1 MEFDNLNIRQLIKQV
16 LNEDVN
22 LNNRN
27 KRVKKAYN
35 QIVSAVAG
43 FGTNPTK
50 VLAAIKTLQG
60 PDDFVMLK
68 NMFSDKRTGY
78 NRFEKMVNSEYD
90 SFNLNDINK
99 LYYALNAIGVNTAFN
114 IKRKF
119 GTTFFNGG
127 FTIKKISRQNQIK
140 NCKVTKDCQNKYK
153 KELTR
158 AVTFWKNWLKD
169 PITQQKVQKN
179 WDAWYATGKLQVA
192 MIFPMYFN
200 LLNNLQLVYY
210 HCGMPDY
217 TNNQNDFAF
226 VRPNMLGTN
235 KNVYVNCSKNDTDIY
250 GTLIHEIQLIIY
262 GIKPLNPEKKLNYIF
277 VKKNTIKDTVNKITS
292 SLLSSKAKSNEK
304 NKKYSPLVVT
314 TANKYQVDPQKIDL
328 WLQAAK
334 LNEADDP
341 GYVCST
347 TEKMSNIMTMRK
359 LFNIQPGGKITLK
372 MLLPY
377 IKRDKIDTNIEWYLM
392 CWALKGFPD
401 LQTLLNKTNDLALT
415 QTNTN
420 TNIA

>member
-1 MEFDNLNIRQLIKQV
+1 
-16 LNEDVN
+16 
-22 LNNRN
+22 
-27 KRVKKAYN
+27 
-35 QIVSAVAG
+35 
-43 FGTNPTK
+43 
-50 VLAAIKTLQG
+50 
-60 PDDFVMLK
+60 MLK

-90 SFNLNDINK
+90 SFNLNDVNK

-179 WDAWYATGKLQVA
+179 WDAWYATGKLQA
-192 MIFPMYFN
+192 SIIFPKYFN
-200 LLNNLQLVYY
+200 LLNNLKFVFY
-210 HCGMPDY
+210 HCGMTEYLD
-217 TNNQNDFAF
+217 NQNAYAF
-226 VRPNMLGTN
+226 VRPDMWASD
-235 KNVYVNCSKNDTDIY
+235 KNIYVNCSNNDPDIY
-250 GTLIHEIQLIIY
+250 GTLIHEIQHLIY
-262 GIKPLNPEKKLNYIF
+262 GIKPLNPENKIKDMF
-277 VKKNTIKDTVNKITS
+277 VKKTTIKDTVNKITS

-304 NKKYSPLVVT
+304 NKKYSPNIIT
-314 TANKYQVDPQKIDL
+314 IANKYQVNPQKIDL
-328 WLQAAK
+328 WLKASKA
-334 LNEADDP
+334 NEADDP

-347 TEKMSNIMTMRK
+347 TEKMSNIMTIRK

-377 IKRDKIDTNIEWYLM
+377 IKRDKKDTNIDWYLM